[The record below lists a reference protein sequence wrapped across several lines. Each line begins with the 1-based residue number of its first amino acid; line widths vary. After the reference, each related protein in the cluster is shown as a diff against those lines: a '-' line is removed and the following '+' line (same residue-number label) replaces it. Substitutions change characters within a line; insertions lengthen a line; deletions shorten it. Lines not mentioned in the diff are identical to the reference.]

1 MIKYFSKEKR
11 NYYNKKE
18 IIMKKDINYYVNKSI
33 FVTAT
38 NTDVGKTYACE
49 KLLRYFAKA
58 GLKVGY
64 FKPCETGVVDFPLD
78 GMKMLN
84 LVKEL
89 NPSFNA
95 TINDVVPYQF
105 KLPAAP
111 YVAKENTII
120 DINFLKEKKEFLQ
133 SMCDVLIIEGAGGLM
148 VPIEKDLFI
157 IDLIKEFNSEA
168 ILITPSKL
176 GCINDTLLSINA
188 LKNKNID
195 FEFYIN
201 LYQDIDSFEN
211 VSKPFLVDY
220 FGKLNFLQNLEKI

>member
-1 MIKYFSKEKR
+1 ME
-11 NYYNKKE
+11 KE
-18 IIMKKDINYYVNKSI
+18 ISYYVNKSLFI
-33 FVTAT
+33 TAT
-38 NTDVGKTYACE
+38 NTDVGKTYASE
-49 KLLRYFAKA
+49 KFLKYFAKA

-64 FKPCETGVVDFPLD
+64 FKPFETGVVDFPLD
-78 GMKMLN
+78 GSKMLE
-84 LVKEL
+84 LVKKL
-89 NPSFNA
+89 NPSFDV

-120 DINFLKEKKEFLQ
+120 DIEFLKEKKRYLEQF
-133 SMCDVLIIEGAGGLM
+133 CDLLIIEGAGGLM

-157 IDLIKEFNSEA
+157 IDLIKEFDCKA

-188 LKNKNID
+188 LKAKNID

-201 LYQDIDSFEN
+201 LYQDINSFEK
-211 VSKPFLVDY
+211 VSKPFLLDY
-220 FGKLNFLQNLEKI
+220 FKKLNFLEDLEKF